1 MGQAQRLPST
11 LEKCISMYIQTIRY
25 QFHLSIHR
33 IYESMHISTCL
44 LVSLSMSFYIFF
56 LTNVLLA
63 YSNPLLN
70 FKTGFENSDRKGTIT
85 MLR

>member
-1 MGQAQRLPST
+1 
-11 LEKCISMYIQTIRY
+11 
-25 QFHLSIHR
+25 
-33 IYESMHISTCL
+33 
-44 LVSLSMSFYIFF
+44 MSFYIFF